1 MISPARPVVR
11 IRIGRPVSR
20 SQARNRPRRPGRGSM
35 GSGGG
40 SSPYPP
46 AGHSAR
52 RIVMMATSGHE
63 DAELRLDDR
72 REHREDRGP
81 LRAVA
86 PQLAQAEQQEHDA
99 ERVDLAPHGAVE
111 PADRVEDEEQGRE
124 QRHRLARSEL
134 AGHRPGE
141 VADRRIGQDRREL
154 DQVADAAQP
163 RSDRADEPQD
173 VHVARGVVDEPALV
187 ERSRT
192 LGRQAARPP
201 LERDDVG
208 PEP

>member
-1 MISPARPVVR
+1 MNAVPVLQRSPPLVFGPMPVVSHIHSPSWARRQAAVAGDERPRVVGVDGDVRVASPRLARPARGARSARTAPAGSSSTTDRLNGAARMTAVINPARPVVR

-20 SQARNRPRRPGRGSM
+20 SQARNRPRRPARGSI

-81 LRAVA
+81 LRA
-86 PQLAQAEQQEHDA
+86 
-99 ERVDLAPHGAVE
+99 
-111 PADRVEDEEQGRE
+111 GRAT
-124 QRHRLARSEL
+124 AR
-134 AGHRPGE
+134 AGRAAGTRRRTSRPGPT
-141 VADRRIGQDRREL
+141 RRC
-154 DQVADAAQP
+154 
-163 RSDRADEPQD
+163 
-173 VHVARGVVDEPALV
+173 
-187 ERSRT
+187 RT
-192 LGRQAARPP
+192 S
-201 LERDDVG
+201 
-208 PEP
+208 